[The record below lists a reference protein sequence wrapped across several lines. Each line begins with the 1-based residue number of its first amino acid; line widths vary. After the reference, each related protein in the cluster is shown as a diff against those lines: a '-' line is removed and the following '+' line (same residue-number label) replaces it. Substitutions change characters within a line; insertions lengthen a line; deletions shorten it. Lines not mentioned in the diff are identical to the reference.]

1 MFNIFDKRYLFF
13 GISGVLI
20 LSGLIVLFITG
31 LPLSIDFTGGS
42 LLEIG
47 FTTTEL
53 PPTTEAIAIYND
65 LNITDVRVQTT
76 ADDSLVI
83 RSPFLDDDTRAELV
97 SAMEN
102 NFNGEVILLRYESVG
117 PAIGRE
123 VTTRAAG
130 AVAVSAI
137 MITLYIV
144 LAFRS
149 IPHAFRYG
157 VCAIAAMLHDV
168 GIVFCL
174 IAFGGLFW
182 GWQFDALMLTALLTV
197 IGFSVN
203 DSIVVFDR
211 IRENRNLHRRLDYAK
226 LVKHSIIQSL
236 QRSIN
241 TQLMTVEFLL
251 ISLAL
256 FGGATLRGFAL
267 ILLVGLFSGTYSTL
281 FIATPLL
288 VVWEN
293 REWRNWFRRK
303 TVDSP
308 A

>member
-42 LLEIG
+42 LLEVR
-47 FTTTEL
+47 FTTDEL
-53 PPTTEAIAIYND
+53 PQTTEVIGVYND

-76 ADDSLVI
+76 TDRTLVI
-83 RSPFLDDDTRAELV
+83 RSPFLDDDTRANLIE
-97 SAMEN
+97 AMEGH
-102 NFNGEVILLRYESVG
+102 FNGEVILLRYESVG

-130 AVAVSAI
+130 AVAISSLV
-137 MITLYIV
+137 ITLYIV

-168 GIVFCL
+168 GIVLCL
-174 IAFGGLFW
+174 IAFGGLLA

-211 IRENRNLHRRLDYAK
+211 IRENRNLYRRLDYAK
-226 LVKHSIIQSL
+226 LVKHSIIQTL

-241 TQLMTVEFLL
+241 TQLMTVQFLL
-251 ISLAL
+251 LSLVL

-267 ILLVGLFSGTYSTL
+267 VLLVGLFSGTYSTL

-293 REWRNWFRRK
+293 QEWRNWLRGK
-303 TVDSP
+303 TTDSP